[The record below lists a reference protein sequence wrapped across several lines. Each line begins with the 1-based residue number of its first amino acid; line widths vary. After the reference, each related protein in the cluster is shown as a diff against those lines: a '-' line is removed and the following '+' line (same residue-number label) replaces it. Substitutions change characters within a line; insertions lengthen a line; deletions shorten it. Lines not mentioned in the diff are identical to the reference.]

1 MIDEDR
7 EFEHS
12 PLSGPFS
19 RDGEMV
25 EVEIY
30 RRAGS
35 QEPWRMEVV
44 SLTGGCTRWPVRFPT
59 EEAAFRAFEAL
70 VEQHGLAI
78 FTNVGPEP
86 QH

>member
-1 MIDEDR
+1 MDEDR

-19 RDGEMV
+19 RDGDTV

-44 SLTGGCTRWPVRFPT
+44 SLTGGCTKWPVRFST
-59 EEAAFRAFEAL
+59 EKAAFGAFEAL
-70 VEQHGLAI
+70 VAEHGLAI
-78 FTNVGPEP
+78 FTGIGPKQ